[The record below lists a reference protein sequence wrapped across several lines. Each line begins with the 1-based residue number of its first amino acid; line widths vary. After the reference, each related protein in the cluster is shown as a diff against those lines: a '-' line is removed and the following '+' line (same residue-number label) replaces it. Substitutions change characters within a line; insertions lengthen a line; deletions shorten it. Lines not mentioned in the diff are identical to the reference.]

1 MSVTVTKID
10 KGGRLVLPAQY
21 RQSLG
26 LEPGAPVVLT
36 VVGDELRVRSFESAM
51 AEQQAD
57 AAQFLSGEEASVD
70 AFLAERR
77 AQAAREAGG
86 WSKPPAPVAAPE
98 EAVAGG
104 Q

>member
-1 MSVTVTKID
+1 MNVIVTKID
-10 KGGRLVLPAQY
+10 KGGRLVLPSHY

-36 VVGDELRVRSFESAM
+36 VAGDELRVRSFEAAM

-57 AAQFLSGEEASVD
+57 AARFLSGEEASVE
-70 AFLAERR
+70 AFLTERR
-77 AQAAREAGG
+77 AQAALELSGLDG
-86 WSKPPAPVAAPE
+86 AAPAE
-98 EAVAGG
+98 VPEKAMARG